1 MPETDPRGDARIAR
15 SLRLAWLFDSAVRI
29 PGTRIRFG
37 LDPLLGVVPG
47 LGDAL
52 AALLGG
58 YIVWSA
64 VRAGA
69 PRLMVGRM
77 LVNVAVDA
85 LVGAVPL
92 LGTIFDVAFKS
103 HHRNARMLAD
113 WSHSPAA
120 ATAGGRRML
129 LSLAGTAVLLAVI
142 AAGAVAFGTWA
153 LIRLL
158 G

>member
-15 SLRLAWLFDSAVRI
+15 SLRLAWLLDSAVRI

-58 YIVWSA
+58 YIIWSA

-69 PRLMVGRM
+69 PRVMVGRM
-77 LVNVAVDA
+77 LANVAVDA

-92 LGTIFDVAFKS
+92 AGTIFDVAFKA
-103 HHRNARMLAD
+103 HRRNASMLAE
-113 WSHSPAA
+113 WSRSPAA
-120 ATAGGRRML
+120 ATAGRRSPRL
-129 LSLAGTAVLLAVI
+129 FLAGMVILLVAVAV
-142 AAGAVAFGTWA
+142 GAMAFGTWA